1 MAIPLAAIGLGI
13 SAASAMAS
21 IGQGIYNSSQQ
32 NEANKANYEL
42 QRDTLDLQREQQ
54 QWNREK
60 ADRDFEYN
68 KQLQEKIF
76 QREDSAVQRM
86 VADNR
91 AAGLSPIAGLAGAGT
106 GQALEANTPQ
116 LNQTFDTPQMSANQ
130 LTTDF
135 SSLSQLGSQITN
147 YEMNKKGMEIQQE
160 KLKLEKSSNEANLR
174 QMEEN
179 IKASQIKNQISR
191 ATMKAEIEN
200 RNLAPQKTAQ
210 EIGRI
215 GSQVLNDALDREIK
229 ELSKIQT
236 EREMDEWLE
245 NKGLRAE
252 IGNVSL
258 DEAKAKV
265 LALEMVNKYHND
277 EYYGTQLDVLKEELT
292 KIQNENKSYADKQ
305 ELYKA
310 LSAGTG
316 NSAAGGLII
325 QALMTILG
333 MK

>member
-1 MAIPLAAIGLGI
+1 MALPLAAIGLGI
-13 SAASAMAS
+13 TAASAMAS

-32 NEANKANYEL
+32 NKANEANYEL
-42 QRDTLDLQREQQ
+42 QRDTLELQREQQ
-54 QWNREK
+54 QLNREK

-86 VADNR
+86 VEDNR
-91 AAGLSPIAGLAGAGT
+91 KAGLSPIAGLAGAGT

-130 LTTDF
+130 LTTEF

-191 ATMKAEIEN
+191 ATMQAEIEN

-215 GSQVLNDALDREIK
+215 GSQVMNDALDREIK

-236 EREMDEWLE
+236 KREMEEWLE
-245 NKGLRAE
+245 NKGLRE
-252 IGNVSL
+252 ELGNVSL
-258 DEAKAKV
+258 DEAKSKA
-265 LALEMVNKYHND
+265 LALEMINKYHSD
-277 EYYGTQLDVLKEELT
+277 EYYGVQLDVLKEELT
-292 KIQNENKSYADKQ
+292 KIQNENKSFADKQ

-316 NSAAGGLII
+316 NSAAGGLVI